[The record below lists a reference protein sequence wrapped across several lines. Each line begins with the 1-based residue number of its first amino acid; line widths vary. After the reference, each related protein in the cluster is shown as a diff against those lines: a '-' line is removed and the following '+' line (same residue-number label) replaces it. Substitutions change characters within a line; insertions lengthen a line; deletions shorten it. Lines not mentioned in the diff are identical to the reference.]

1 MTIFLMTTL
10 SMPSLAE
17 IQAHLAQDLV
27 FKQILSEALP
37 LPALAPTD
45 LYTALLRAI
54 VYQQLSIKAAGTIW
68 QRFVALFP
76 DQNPSPALLL
86 QKDLPE
92 LRAVGLSQQKAG
104 YMHNIAQY
112 AIGNNWQDA
121 DFQHLADEK
130 IIEKLTSI
138 KGVGR
143 WTVEMLLIFDLNRPD
158 VFPIA
163 DLGIRQAMI
172 ELYGLDSSNAKKLNV
187 KLLEIAA
194 NWQPYRT
201 YASRYLWQWK
211 NGK

>member
-1 MTIFLMTTL
+1 
-10 SMPSLAE
+10 MPTLAE

-37 LPALAPTD
+37 LPALAPTN

-76 DQNPSPALLL
+76 NQNPSPDILLH
-86 QKDLPE
+86 KDLLE

-112 AIGNNWQDA
+112 AIDNQWQDA
-121 DFQHLADEK
+121 DFQSLTDEQ

-163 DLGIRQAMI
+163 DLGIRQAMV
-172 ELYGLDSSNAKKLNV
+172 ELYRLDSSNAKKLNL
-187 KLLEIAA
+187 KLLEIAT

>member
-1 MTIFLMTTL
+1 
-10 SMPSLAE
+10 MPTLAE
-17 IQAHLAQDLV
+17 IQAHLAQDFVL
-27 FKQILSEALP
+27 KQILSEALP
-37 LPALAPTD
+37 LPTLTPTD

-68 QRFVALFP
+68 QRFVALFHN
-76 DQNPSPALLL
+76 QNPSPDRLLH
-86 QKDLPE
+86 KDLPE

-112 AIGNNWQDA
+112 AIDNKWQDA
-121 DFQHLADEK
+121 DFQSLADEE
-130 IIEKLTSI
+130 IITKLTSI

-163 DLGIRQAMI
+163 DLGIRQTMV
-172 ELYGLDSSNAKKLNV
+172 ELYALDTSNAKKLNL